1 MYTNKLAD
9 WQDLLEKS
17 RSSRVDLLEII
28 RDGVRIQA
36 IQRKL
41 GEAVSQSKKNIYFF
55 WRKINIVK
63 NTEWKL
69 NCDQNTSHC
78 FSLAVPRA
86 ASQPT
91 KRFKLNVQANSRR
104 LIKNIIQN

>member
-1 MYTNKLAD
+1 MYTNKLAA

-41 GEAVSQSKKNIYFF
+41 GGGK
-55 WRKINIVK
+55 
-63 NTEWKL
+63 
-69 NCDQNTSHC
+69 
-78 FSLAVPRA
+78 
-86 ASQPT
+86 
-91 KRFKLNVQANSRR
+91 
-104 LIKNIIQN
+104 